1 MQLILCIH
9 IFCHLV
15 HNLLPYSHQSPCLQ
29 YDYTSHE
36 VHFIGSVAYYYKDVL
51 AQAADEMGIRLGTIL
66 KSPMEGLIAYHR

>member
-1 MQLILCIH
+1 M
-9 IFCHLV
+9 
-15 HNLLPYSHQSPCLQ
+15 Q